1 MNKKVKKK
9 SENLLVILAMLYVGI
24 ILALGSWWLYLIVK
38 YGEVIASITG
48 DDSGERA
55 LKMVKWEGGTFLTLL
70 ILTSVTLLYLYVR
83 DKKKTKGLQA
93 FYASM
98 THELKTPLAS
108 IRLQSEVLAEECENL
123 NNPKIETLVGRLI
136 EDGHKMETQMDKILQ
151 LSRLEGGGHF
161 NLGPINL
168 VELIT
173 NTHNNWGQG
182 FEVNL
187 QLIKSKDDPPV
198 NDTSDNQFDVLG
210 DELALQLT
218 LKNLFENTQ
227 NHAQTPKANITL
239 EKRNGQVVMTYED
252 DGKFEGDKTQLG
264 HLFYKHNS
272 SKGSGIGLYLITKLA
287 EAMNAKVVIIPAT
300 HMTVVFTFSR
310 PRPQDLEVS

>member
-1 MNKKVKKK
+1 MSKPNKTTVMNKKVKKK

-38 YGEVIASITG
+38 YGEVIARITG

-70 ILTSVTLLYLYVR
+70 ILTSITLLYLYVR

-108 IRLQSEVLAEECENL
+108 IRLQSEVLAEECENMD
-123 NNPKIETLVGRLI
+123 NPKIQTLVGRLI
-136 EDGHKMETQMDKILQ
+136 EDGHKMENQMDKILQ

-161 NLGPINL
+161 HLGPLNL
-168 VELIT
+168 VELIN
-173 NTHNNWGQG
+173 NTHKNWGQG
-182 FEVNL
+182 FEIVLKTIPETLN
-187 QLIKSKDDPPV
+187 S
-198 NDTSDNQFDVLG
+198 FEVLG

-227 NHAQTPKANITL
+227 NHASSPKATITL
-239 EKRNGQVVMTYED
+239 ENKANSIQMTYQD
-252 DGKFEGDKTQLG
+252 DGHFTGDKAQLG
-264 HLFYKHNS
+264 NLFYKHNS

-287 EAMNAKVVIIPAT
+287 EAMNAKVNIRPGRS
-300 HMTVVFTFSR
+300 MTLIFTFSKA
-310 PRPQDLEVS
+310 QGQSGEE

>member
-1 MNKKVKKK
+1 MNKKAKKK
-9 SENLLVILAMLYVGI
+9 SENLLVLLAMLYVGV

-55 LKMVKWEGGTFLTLL
+55 LKMVKWEGGTFLALL
-70 ILTSVTLLYLYVR
+70 ILTSITLLYLYVR

-108 IRLQSEVLAEECENL
+108 IRLQSEVLAEMCEGL
-123 NNPKIETLVGRLI
+123 NNPKIDTLVGRLI

-161 NLGPINL
+161 NLCPINL
-168 VELIT
+168 VELIN
-173 NTHNNWGQG
+173 NTQKGWGQG
-182 FEVNL
+182 LEINL
-187 QLIKSKDDPPV
+187 NLKDQKAIE
-198 NDTSDNQFDVLG
+198 NSFDVLG

-227 NHAQTPKANITL
+227 NHAQNPKAEITL
-239 EKRNGQVVMTYED
+239 EERPGHVMMTYRD
-252 DGKFEGDKTQLG
+252 DGHFTGDKNQLG

-272 SKGSGIGLYLITKLA
+272 SKGSGIGLYLMTKLA
-287 EAMNAKVVIIPAT
+287 EAMNAEVVINPEPT
-300 HMTVVFTFSR
+300 MSLVFTFSK
-310 PRPQDLEVS
+310 PETTHSEVE